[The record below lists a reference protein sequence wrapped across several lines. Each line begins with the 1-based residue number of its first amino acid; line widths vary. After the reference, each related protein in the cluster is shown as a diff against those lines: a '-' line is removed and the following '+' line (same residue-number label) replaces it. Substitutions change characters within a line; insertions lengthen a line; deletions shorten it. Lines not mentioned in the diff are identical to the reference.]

1 MGWSIAC
8 IAAYALLTGVASF
21 IEVPIGRGL
30 SAFQLNLLI
39 RAGSLGAALGAVV
52 VFRGG
57 GLPATQSALIGLGLG
72 VITGAGSIFYC
83 FALQYMRVSL
93 VVTFSNLY
101 LVVTIVLG
109 IAVLSEP
116 VTLLKVTGLS
126 ATLVGVLVLSHA
138 PARYGI
144 SHDPGTKVGT
154 PPKRGIA
161 VMAVYVAVV
170 GVAAFLEKP
179 ALKGLDPAQLNT
191 LMAIAMAG
199 VAGTA
204 LGMSGAPLPETR
216 KSLPAI
222 GVGALIGIASVLY
235 FLGLR
240 GLPVSIAAAMSN
252 AYIVVTVVLSGVVLR
267 EPLTPSKAGGI
278 ALTLAGASV
287 LAFSAG

>member
-1 MGWSIAC
+1 MGWSMAC
-8 IAAYALLTGVASF
+8 IAGYALLTGVASF
-21 IEVPIGRGL
+21 IEVPIGRGMT
-30 SAFQLNLLI
+30 AFQFNLLI
-39 RAGSLGAALGAVV
+39 RAGSLGAALAALVALRGA
-52 VFRGG
+52 
-57 GLPATQSALIGLGLG
+57 GLLTMESALIGLGLG
-72 VITGAGSIFYC
+72 VVTGAGSIFYC

-109 IAVLSEP
+109 IVVLSEP
-116 VTLLKVTGLS
+116 VTLLKVTGLG

-144 SHDPGTKVGT
+144 SHDPGIEVATL
-154 PPKRGIA
+154 PKRGIA
-161 VMAVYVAVV
+161 VMAAYVAIV

-179 ALKGLDPAQLNT
+179 ALKGLDPAQLNA
-191 LMAIAMAG
+191 LMAIAMTG

-204 LGMSGAPLPETR
+204 LGISGARLPETR
-216 KSLPAI
+216 RALPAV

-252 AYIVVTVVLSGVVLR
+252 AYIVVTVVLSGVVSR
-267 EPLTPSKAGGI
+267 ESLTPSKVGGI
-278 ALTLAGASV
+278 ALTLTGASV

>member
-1 MGWSIAC
+1 MGWSIAS
-8 IAAYALLTGVASF
+8 IAGFALLTGVASF
-21 IEVPIGRGL
+21 IEVPIGRGFT
-30 SAFQLNLLI
+30 AFQFNLLI
-39 RAGSLGAALGAVV
+39 RAGSLGAALLALVS
-52 VFRGG
+52 FRGA
-57 GLPATQSALIGLGLG
+57 GLPAMESALIGLGLG

-109 IAVLSEP
+109 IVVLTEP
-116 VTLLKVTGLS
+116 VTLLKVTGLG
-126 ATLVGVLVLSHA
+126 ATLIGVLVLSHA

-144 SHDPGTKVGT
+144 SHDPGIDVAT

-161 VMAVYVAVV
+161 IMAMYVAIV

-179 ALKGLDPAQLNT
+179 ALKGLDPVQLNA
-191 LMAIAMAG
+191 LMAIAMTG

-204 LGMSGAPLPETR
+204 LGISGARLPETR
-216 KSLPAI
+216 LALPAI

-278 ALTLAGASV
+278 VMTLAGASV
-287 LAFSAG
+287 LALSAG